1 MNRIR
6 LSVVDDHPVV
16 CMGLMLMLKHHKG
29 QPIELVNRYVNG
41 KQVIEDLANLNTD
54 VFLIDMCLPDI
65 LGYELAKRVLEVH
78 PGIKIGIYT
87 YRVDKEYVLNSF
99 NCGVLGYILK
109 SASAAEIT
117 DYILTIG
124 RGEKYI
130 RGFVADI
137 FLTQERILR
146 KCEELN
152 ITKREYEILQLILS
166 GRRNREIA
174 DRLSIAER
182 TVEFHKQNLYLKME
196 VSSSLELYK
205 AAQQFNLSL
214 EETPLW

>member
-1 MNRIR
+1 MRG
-6 LSVVDDHPVV
+6 V
-16 CMGLMLMLKHHKG
+16 GLH
-29 QPIELVNRYVNG
+29 
-41 KQVIEDLANLNTD
+41 
-54 VFLIDMCLPDI
+54 F
-65 LGYELAKRVLEVH
+65 
-78 PGIKIGIYT
+78 
-87 YRVDKEYVLNSF
+87 
-99 NCGVLGYILK
+99 K

-117 DYILTIG
+117 DFILTIS

-137 FLTQERILR
+137 FLTQERIHR
-146 KCEELN
+146 KCQELN

-174 DRLSIAER
+174 DKLSIAER

-196 VSSSLELYK
+196 VNSSLELYK

-214 EETPLW
+214 EEVPLW